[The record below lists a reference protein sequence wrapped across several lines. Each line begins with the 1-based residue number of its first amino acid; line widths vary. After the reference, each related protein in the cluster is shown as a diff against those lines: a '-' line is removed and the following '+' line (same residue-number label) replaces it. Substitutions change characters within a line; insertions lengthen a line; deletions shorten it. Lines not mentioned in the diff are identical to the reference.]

1 VAVKV
6 VEEPLELVDL
16 AVQVVDKVVEQVKR
30 EVVKTGLD
38 QLNKVIQV
46 EMEAAVVEW
55 QVAVVVPHKL
65 EQMQQD
71 LQEVDLVVMEY
82 DYQQTLEIPDKHHQM
97 QQMLY
102 HIKEVVV

>member
-1 VAVKV
+1 MAGYDGM
-6 VEEPLELVDL
+6 E
-16 AVQVVDKVVEQVKR
+16 QNVDKLVEQVKR

-38 QLNKVIQV
+38 QLNKVGQV
-46 EMEAAVVEW
+46 EMEAAVVEA